1 MPRSLEVL
9 VSDVATLL
17 MGVDWPSVPT
27 EAEAVIK
34 LLVNYFRVDAGFLRY
49 NDHQIHATRL
59 IAEWP
64 PRTNL
69 PDPDPLGVVSFDGA
83 DTVFSVAETLAEPI
97 VIRPDLTTEDYQRRV
112 EAGTG
117 VPATSMAGVPLLSG
131 NSTTGILG
139 LVKFGD
145 RAWSS
150 REINALKAIGALFAQ
165 LQARTVAES
174 KLRYLAEHDPL
185 TGLHNRRALMRYLEQ
200 RLAADEP
207 GPVAVLFLDVDH
219 LKSLNDYL
227 GHSAGDGFLR
237 IIADRL
243 RAVAKPEDMIARLG
257 GDEFIVVPAAQT
269 DASEAESLAKLI
281 RDQVMEKVT
290 IGHEVL
296 ARTVSVGISV
306 GDPGHDTATVLLDA
320 ADQAVHAA
328 KGNGGNTVEVFTEQ
342 LLIERELQSDVEIR
356 LKSAIEGDE
365 LVLHYLPE
373 VDMRTG
379 EILAMEALVRW
390 NHPNRGLLLPA
401 EFIGVAESLNLAGE
415 LDRWV
420 MRRACLEFSG
430 WRRRGVGLATAL
442 RINISPAQL
451 TTTHFVESVA
461 AVLAEFGLDGHCVC
475 LEITEHA
482 VVRDLPG
489 ARSVIERLKAVG
501 VQVAIDDFGTGYSG
515 LSQLKALPVDILK
528 IDRGFVTSL
537 GTDSGD
543 LAIVK
548 AIAALADSFGLDLVA
563 EGVESEVAVRT
574 LLSLGCIRAQ
584 GFLLSRPV
592 PGEQMEKLL
601 TVGSLAVPVLE

>member
-9 VSDVATLL
+9 VSDIATRL
-17 MGVDWPSVPT
+17 MGVDWLTVPA
-27 EAEAVIK
+27 EAETVIQ
-34 LLVNYFRVDAGFLRY
+34 LLVVYFRVDAGFLRY
-49 NDHQIHATRL
+49 NDLETRSTRL

-64 PRTNL
+64 PRANL
-69 PDPDPLGVVSFDGA
+69 DDPDPLAVVSFDGA
-83 DTVFSVAETLAEPI
+83 DPVFSIAEKLAEPI
-97 VIRPDLTTEDYQRRV
+97 VIRPGLTTEDYQRKV
-112 EAGTG
+112 EASRG
-117 VPATSMAGVPLLSG
+117 VPETSIAAVPLRSG
-131 NSTTGILG
+131 DSTTGILG

-145 RAWSS
+145 RAWTR

-174 KLRYLAEHDPL
+174 RLRYLAEHDPL
-185 TGLHNRRALMRYLEQ
+185 TGLHNRRALMRHLHH
-200 RLAADEP
+200 RLSAQQHRP
-207 GPVAVLFLDVDH
+207 FPVLFLDLDH
-219 LKSLNDYL
+219 LKSLNDYM

-237 IIADRL
+237 IIAERL
-243 RAVAKPEDMIARLG
+243 REAAGPQDMIARLG
-257 GDEFIVVPAAQT
+257 GDEFIVVPAEEMDVHEAQ
-269 DASEAESLAKLI
+269 ALADVI
-281 RDQVMEKVT
+281 TENVMAKVT

-296 ARTVSVGISV
+296 ARTVSVGITI
-306 GDPGHDTATVLLDA
+306 GRPGHDTADEVLDH
-320 ADQAVHAA
+320 ADQAVRAA
-328 KGNGGNTVEVFTEQ
+328 KRAGGNMAAVFSEQ
-342 LLIERELQSDVEIR
+342 LSHDRELRADVEIR
-356 LKSAIEGDE
+356 LKAAIDGDD

-390 NHPNRGLLLPA
+390 NHPSRGLLLPA
-401 EFIGVAESLNLAGE
+401 EFIGIAESLNLAGE

-420 MRRACLEFSG
+420 MRRACLEFAQ
-430 WRRRGVGLATAL
+430 WRQNGAGLTCSL

-451 TTTHFVESVA
+451 TTTHFVETVA
-461 AVLAEFGLDGHCVC
+461 EILAEFDLDGHCVC

-489 ARSVIERLKAVG
+489 ARSVIQRLKEVG

-528 IDRGFVTSL
+528 IDRGFVTAL

-563 EGVESEVAVRT
+563 EGVESELAVRT

-584 GFLLSRPV
+584 GFLLSPPV
-592 PGEQMEKLL
+592 PGEQMERLL
-601 TVGSLAVPVLE
+601 AAGRLPLPALD